1 MSAPL
6 AIPVVPNKPVV
17 PVVVDIGV
25 VCPVDD
31 DAPKSYTLH

>member
-6 AIPVVPNKPVV
+6 AIPVVPNKPAV
-17 PVVVDIGV
+17 PVVVNVDV
-25 VCPVDD
+25 VCPVDE